1 MRRFHGVRP
10 QPPGEHTDTG
20 VTDAGLVREYEG
32 VEFMDGTVVINWRPL
47 YRNLLLWD
55 SFTDFER
62 EHGHALTGVVVFWLD
77 PQQPALTHTRAGHL
91 RSLRP

>member
-10 QPPGEHTDTG
+10 QLGEHTDTG
-20 VTDAGLVREYEG
+20 VTGAGLVREYEG

-77 PQQPALTHTRAGHL
+77 PQQPALTQTRQGTF
-91 RSLRP
+91 SN